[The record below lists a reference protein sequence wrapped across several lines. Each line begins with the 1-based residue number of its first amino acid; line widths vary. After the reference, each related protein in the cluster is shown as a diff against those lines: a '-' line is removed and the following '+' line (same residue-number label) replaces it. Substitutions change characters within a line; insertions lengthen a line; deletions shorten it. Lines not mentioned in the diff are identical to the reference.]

1 MTIYYLIRG
10 SQLVGTIDGSEI
22 GRISFPPMAGD
33 DAMSLLNAQ
42 HAQNLMDNLALTPEQ
57 ALAALGIADLREAV
71 HTCVALASTEMVQRA
86 DVTGLVT
93 QHLADIDAV
102 YSLWQVD
109 GQTEDLMRLHASLWS
124 AEPLETLGVLAVVE
138 TWGEAFGAEVV
149 RVSTGMTLVQA
160 AARRDRIADYL
171 QSAGR
176 NVTQLRAAT
185 TEHALVLGI
194 VAAPGYSAAQ
204 LWSVMVQPS

>member
-42 HAQNLMDNLALTPEQ
+42 HAQNLMDNLDLTPEE

-71 HTCVALASTEMVQRA
+71 HTCVALASAETVQRA
-86 DVTGLVT
+86 DATGLVA
-93 QHLADIDAV
+93 QHLADVDAT
-102 YSLWQVD
+102 YSLWQVG
-109 GQTEDLMRLHASLWS
+109 GQAEDLMRPHAELWA

-138 TWGEAFGAEVV
+138 TWGSAFGAEVV
-149 RVSTGMTLVQA
+149 RVSTGMTLAQA
-160 AARRDRIADYL
+160 SSRRDRIADYL
-171 QSAGR
+171 QAAGHSA
-176 NVTQLRAAT
+176 TQLRAAT
-185 TEHALVLGI
+185 NEHELVLCV
-194 VAAPGYSAAQ
+194 VAALGYSAAQ
-204 LWSVMVQPS
+204 LWSVMEQPS